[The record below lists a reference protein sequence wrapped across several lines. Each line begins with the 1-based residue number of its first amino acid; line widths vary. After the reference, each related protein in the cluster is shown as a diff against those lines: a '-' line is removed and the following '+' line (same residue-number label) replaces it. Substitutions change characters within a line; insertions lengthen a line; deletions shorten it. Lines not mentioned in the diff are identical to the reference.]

1 MIGATVLLLTLT
13 AHEWVISDES
23 VDQGVQ
29 ESFDSSDTSDP
40 VRPPLTAIDEPKC
53 IRQKNIHA

>member
-40 VRPPLTAIDEPKC
+40 VRPPLTTIDEPEC
-53 IRQKNIHA
+53 IRQKDIHA